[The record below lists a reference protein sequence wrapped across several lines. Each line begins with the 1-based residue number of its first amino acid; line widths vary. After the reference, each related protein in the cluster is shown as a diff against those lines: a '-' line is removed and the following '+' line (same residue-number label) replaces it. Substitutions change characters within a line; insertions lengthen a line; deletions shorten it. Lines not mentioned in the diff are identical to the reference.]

1 MIVIIFSNDLFM
13 IWANCAWSAILQL
26 RNEILNLLLAS
37 AFSHKFKDEK
47 QNQKAKQNRVH
58 FVKLLRGFY
67 RGWIQNLP
75 L

>member
-13 IWANCAWSAILQL
+13 ICHLAIK
-26 RNEILNLLLAS
+26 EWDTELLAS

-47 QNQKAKQNRVH
+47 QKQKAKQNRVH